1 MRTELRKTQTKNRS
15 QTERS
20 RGNQMRSARFQAKS
34 AVDFRADFRRRK
46 PALSLAQTEVI
57 LFNKPFDVL
66 TQFSDE
72 NGRKTLKDFIP
83 VPNVYAAGRL
93 DRDSEGLLILTNNGE
108 LQHRLANPQFKLPK
122 TYWVQVEGQ
131 PTEADL
137 EPLRRG
143 VELKDG
149 MTKPAKVRWI
159 SEPDLW
165 PRVPPVRERK
175 TIPTAW
181 LEIQISEGKNRQVR
195 RMTAHIGFPT
205 LRLVRT
211 AVAGLS
217 LNGLPNGQYRRLS
230 EAELKELFRLLGL

>member
-1 MRTELRKTQTKNRS
+1 M
-15 QTERS
+15 
-20 RGNQMRSARFQAKS
+20 
-34 AVDFRADFRRRK
+34 
-46 PALSLAQTEVI
+46 
-57 LFNKPFDVL
+57 
-66 TQFSDE
+66 
-72 NGRKTLKDFIP
+72 
-83 VPNVYAAGRL
+83 
-93 DRDSEGLLILTNNGE
+93 
-108 LQHRLANPQFKLPK
+108 
-122 TYWVQVEGQ
+122 
-131 PTEADL
+131 
-137 EPLRRG
+137 
-143 VELKDG
+143 ELKDG